1 MDTLHNCLQK
11 ATYLLLANFAS
22 IGLNLPTVLASSTP
36 AISPSPDLILTQV
49 NFVPPNVGAPGSQQD
64 PPNGG
69 AGSRPGCPETA
80 RLVSFSPATN
90 WGETIGNKPIFWF
103 HTSVQFTSVE
113 FSLWDEKGLE
123 KLYETTVSMNSEPG
137 VFKFRLPDDAP
148 DLEVDR
154 IYRWKIQASCN
165 SSSEQNL
172 NVNGV
177 IVRRS
182 NSELQAKIEGASSE
196 ERVNLYAENGFWF
209 DTLEELAKLRC
220 AEPENPDFAADWASL
235 LEHPNVQLNEFADEA
250 IACDG

>member
-11 ATYLLLANFAS
+11 SIYLLLANFAS
-22 IGLNLPTVLASSTP
+22 IGLNIPTVLASTIP
-36 AISPSPDLILTQV
+36 AISPSPNLILTQV
-49 NFVPPNVGAPGSQQD
+49 DFSPPPNGAPGSQQD
-64 PPNGG
+64 PSSQGE
-69 AGSRPGCPETA
+69 SRPGCPETA

-103 HTSVQFTSVE
+103 YTSVQFTSVK
-113 FSLWDEKGLE
+113 FSLRNEKGLE
-123 KLYETTVSMNSEPG
+123 KLYETTVPMGSEPG

-154 IYRWKIQASCN
+154 IYRWNIQASCN
-165 SSSEQNL
+165 SSSEQSL

-182 NSELQAKIEGASSE
+182 NSELQAKIESASPE

-235 LEHPNVQLNEFADEA
+235 LEYPNVQLNEFADEA
-250 IACDG
+250 ISCD